1 MNRYPAQPERLV
13 NLPSEQ
19 DLTGV
24 SALVRAAATPLRE
37 IAPAARQR
45 MRSRLRRTLEG
56 RGSAFHP
63 RWRVALPLVFTL
75 AVGGVVGAA
84 THSVIIGRLS
94 PNKSTAPVAEPP
106 ATTKPRAPRKISVRT
121 PAEAD
126 VPPEEVAPIDANPIA
141 THLVAVPARSR
152 PAPVRLA
159 RRDSMPLP
167 GPPPEVPVTPA
178 PPSPIA
184 VEQAL
189 LGDILKL
196 LRTEHNPKAALALLD
211 EHAKRFPETVL
222 APEAWMFRAEAL
234 LSIGRKAEALSVL
247 DGLPLASMPSRNERL
262 VLRGELR
269 SVAGRWQEARADFEM
284 PLSVLKSGVD
294 ARSREVVERA
304 LWGRPI
310 WPHTCASSPRGDS
323 PHRPRRCCEVR
334 HESTRIQAFAGLAL
348 HGRIRPCQSGNEPG
362 GPELWRLS

>member
-1 MNRYPAQPERLV
+1 M
-13 NLPSEQ
+13 
-19 DLTGV
+19 GV
-24 SALVRAAATPLRE
+24 SALVRAAATPPRE

-45 MRSRLRRTLEG
+45 MRSRLRRTLAG
-56 RGSAFHP
+56 RGRVFHH
-63 RWRVALPLVFTL
+63 RWRLALPLVFTL

-84 THSVIIGRLS
+84 THSVIIWRLS
-94 PNKSTAPVAEPP
+94 PNKSSVPAAEPP
-106 ATTKPRAPRKISVRT
+106 ATTKPQATQKRSVRT

-126 VPPEEVAPIDANPIA
+126 IPAQQAATIDTNPIEPP
-141 THLVAVPARSR
+141 LVAVPATSR

-159 RRDSMPLP
+159 RRDSMPPLRP
-167 GPPPEVPVTPA
+167 GPPPAPEAPVTPA
-178 PPSPIA
+178 MPSPIA

-234 LSIGRKAEALSVL
+234 LGMGRKAEALSVL

-262 VLRGELR
+262 ALRGELR
-269 SVAGRWQEARADFEM
+269 SAAGRWQEAREDFEG
-284 PLSVLKSGVD
+284 PLSALKSGID

-304 LWGRPI
+304 LWGR
-310 WPHTCASSPRGDS
+310 ASARSHLGDEAGARADLVLYLREFPSGRFSTQAAALLRGSP
-323 PHRPRRCCEVR
+323 
-334 HESTRIQAFAGLAL
+334 
-348 HGRIRPCQSGNEPG
+348 
-362 GPELWRLS
+362 